1 MRPIIPGPP
10 AGIPGLPLA
19 APPSEDVQAR
29 LQALLGEVPKSA
41 AAPQTAEEAAKDF
54 AAILFGYM
62 FSEMRPKEEEGG
74 LLGGGDSELF
84 MDFFDR
90 EIGRHFVNG
99 AGGALV
105 ESLVEKLTKRAD
117 QE

>member
-1 MRPIIPGPP
+1 MDAMRPIIPGPP
-10 AGIPGLPLA
+10 PNVA
-19 APPSEDVQAR
+19 AQIQS
-29 LQALLGEVPKSA
+29 LLGEVPKAEIPAQS
-41 AAPQTAEEAAKDF
+41 AEEAAKQF

-90 EIGRHFVNG
+90 EIGRHFVDG
-99 AGGALV
+99 AGGRPGEALV
-105 ESLVEKLTKRAD
+105 K
-117 QE
+117 